1 MSSFKSYSY
10 ASGRSPWERL
20 IGSILFLA
28 FTFFLFYLFFQ
39 LYKLLWFAVPVLL
52 IISLIMD
59 ARVLGSHFK
68 KIGSEI
74 AEHPLTGLLYAVM
87 NLIGLPFVLIGL
99 IFKSWMLKKVQ
110 SVKEEIFTS
119 KNSDLGYTS
128 YEEVDSDTVHQ
139 DNNIKKKQLADHRYD
154 DLFE

>member
-1 MSSFKSYSY
+1 M
-10 ASGRSPWERL
+10 ER
-20 IGSILFLA
+20 IVGSILFLL
-28 FTFFLFYLFFQ
+28 FIFLLFYLFFQ
-39 LYKLLWFAVPVLL
+39 IYKLLWFAVPVLL

-59 ARVLGSHFK
+59 ARIVGSHFK

-74 AEHPLTGLLYAVM
+74 AAHPISGLLYAGM
-87 NLIGLPFVLIGL
+87 NLVGLPFILIGL

-110 SVKEEIFTS
+110 SAKEELYSS
-119 KNSDLGYTS
+119 KNNDLGYTS
-128 YEEVDSDTVHQ
+128 YEEVDLEPNSQ